1 MSDQPILYVGEKNI
15 SSWSMRAWV
24 AATWKGIPFEE
35 RTILLAKDKDRAQRR
50 KVSPTGKLP
59 VLHHAGLVIPDS
71 LAIIEYLEEAFPPP
85 AYPALWPAERGER
98 ARARW
103 MAAAMHSGYMKIREG
118 MSYNLCFLPQ
128 RPVAPPDAM
137 AEAQE
142 VLALWETSLARP
154 ERNGGLQRSRRA
166 FRHHGRPPLRLRR
179 PHGSDAARRQVP
191 ERRHGGGAGE
201 GVDGPGPDDDAGRDV
216 LNGEGGQSP
225 IPPAAPRSA
234 SSAAR
239 PRSPRSR
246 RRRRARTSAA
256 ERRRARPAATPTR
269 GPSRA

>member
-154 ERNGGLQRSRRA
+154 ERNGGPYLCGA
-166 FRHHGRPPLRLRR
+166 F
-179 PHGSDAARRQVP
+179 S
-191 ERRHGGGAGE
+191 GA
-201 GVDGPGPDDDAGRDV
+201 DV
-216 LNGEGGQSP
+216 LFATMAVRLSAFDVPTAATPRAAKYLNDVMA
-225 IPPAAPRSA
+225 AAPVRA
-234 SSAAR
+234 WMDQAR
-239 PRSPRSR
+239 MM
-246 RRRRARTSAA
+246 T
-256 ERRRARPAATPTR
+256 PAATY
-269 GPSRA
+269 